1 MTNNKFGG
9 SWTVEKLNIIGKYI
23 DAYSKALKNFN
34 FRKIY
39 IDAFAG
45 TGSVDIKLDGNEITI
60 DGSARIALSG
70 TCPFD
75 EYIFVE
81 QNKNYADQL
90 GLLKNEYPDRNINIF
105 TGDCNQLISSYCT
118 NSDIKYSRILVFLD
132 PFSTEV
138 AWSTIKQIAKTDVID
153 IWYLVPLSAICR
165 MLPKNGVIT
174 SSCESKLIHLFG
186 DDSWKSLYHKPRQ
199 IGLFESDEDIER
211 DADYSQIIDYV
222 YKKLDS
228 IFEKVIKEPAILKN
242 SKKSPLFAFF
252 FAMTNQSP
260 KAQKLAIRLAED
272 ILKAGQSQ

>member
-23 DAYSKALKNFN
+23 DAYSKALQKFK
-34 FRKIY
+34 FKKIY

-45 TGSVDIKLDGNEITI
+45 TGSVEIKLDGNEITI

-81 QNKNYADQL
+81 QNQNHVDQL
-90 GLLKNEYPDRNINIF
+90 KLLKNEYPDRNIKVF

-118 NSDIKYSRILVFLD
+118 KADIKYSRILVFLD

-153 IWYLVPLSAICR
+153 LWYLVPLSAICR

-174 SSCESKLIHLFG
+174 SNCESKLIYLFG

-199 IGLFESDEDIER
+199 IGLFESDDDIER

-228 IFEKVIKEPAILKN
+228 TFEKVIKEPAILKN

-260 KAQKLAIRLAED
+260 KAQKLAIRLADD